1 VTTRARPAV
10 TRAPLTERE
19 WQAQVTDTLR
29 LCGWIWIHVLNARAT
44 RQGAWRPPISGPL
57 ATGWPDLTIFRRGWC
72 GVIELKREDGKVT
85 PEQIAVLNALT
96 REVDFVWVAPKCYGF
111 EVT

>member
-1 VTTRARPAV
+1 
-10 TRAPLTERE
+10 
-19 WQAQVTDTLR
+19 
-29 LCGWIWIHVLNARAT
+29 
-44 RQGAWRPPISGPL
+44 
-57 ATGWPDLTIFRRGWC
+57 
-72 GVIELKREDGKVT
+72 VIELKREDGKVT